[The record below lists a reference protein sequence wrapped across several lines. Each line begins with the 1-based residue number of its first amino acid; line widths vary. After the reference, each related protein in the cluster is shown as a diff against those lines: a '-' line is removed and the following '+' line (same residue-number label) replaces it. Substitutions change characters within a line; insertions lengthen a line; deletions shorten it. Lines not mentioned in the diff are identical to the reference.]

1 MFTVIKRLGLV
12 AIILLA
18 SGGYALAGPP
28 PYCYEEQDGSPS
40 GCFKKLKFPNGNV
53 TDNGDG
59 SFSIADNTSVGG
71 GNSVYLEEG
80 DVAKLNNSSADL
92 TLDFNGTD
100 FDTSVAGA
108 ELDLTIAAGVTRDT
122 EWDTAAE
129 INTATSDDDFATLTG
144 SQVLTNKTLA
154 AASNV
159 IDADTAVALAANGA
173 DCPAGSYPLGVDA
186 SGAVESCTAATTEI
200 NSAITTHASVT
211 ATHGATGAVVGT
223 TNTQTLTNK
232 TLTSP
237 TINTPSLTLS
247 TSSSNT
253 AGRLSRNASHYLQMG
268 NGSAQELFY
277 PSGTMT
283 NLNLCTFDSTGSE
296 IDCNTA
302 TSTFQSADADL
313 TTYAGITPSANVQSL
328 LGAADYAAMRGL
340 LDLEAGTDFY
350 SISSADSA
358 FISSSEIDTS
368 AELAGILTDEVGN
381 AGGFT
386 RGTAGATNDCVKW
399 DASGNLVTAGAACGS
414 GGSGDSVSID
424 GVAVVDPNFA
434 SAGGDIDFVDTA
446 NTVTANINWTAIGS
460 AEIERAKLNWDTF
473 WTDATSGINWGSVP
487 GATTDYVLKRTA
499 SGINWQASSGGAE
512 TNSLETLTTGI
523 ATTEI
528 PIGTAADTVVYAA
541 LSGDVT
547 MTNGGVVSIG
557 NDKVVEAD
565 LKAVDAASDEECL
578 TYETTTGDFEWQ
590 SCGAGGSGATD
601 INLPIYS
608 AKLTGTFVTD
618 QDATQGAQI
627 DAGDGN
633 WRLLFDATTD
643 EGAVW
648 QFVMPSNYASTPTLD
663 IDFSMTSGEANEVEF
678 EGAIMCYTAGTDTAD
693 VATASFSAIA
703 VGTATTV
710 SATAGEVYRQ
720 SITLTDDSCAAGDM
734 VWIYLSTDAD
744 DATNDDATGD
754 REVVGVNFNYA

>member
-122 EWDTAAE
+122 EWDTAAK
-129 INTATSDDDFATLTG
+129 INAATSDDDFATLTG
-144 SQVLTNKTLA
+144 SQVLTNKTLSA
-154 AASNV
+154 ADNV
-159 IDADTAVALAANGA
+159 IEADTG
-173 DCPAGSYPLGVDA
+173 DS
-186 SGAVESCTAATTEI
+186 
-200 NSAITTHASVT
+200 
-211 ATHGATGAVVGT
+211 ATGFF
-223 TNTQTLTNK
+223 
-232 TLTSP
+232 S
-237 TINTPSLTLS
+237 
-247 TSSSNT
+247 
-253 AGRLSRNASHYLQMG
+253 AGVM
-268 NGSAQELFY
+268 
-277 PSGTMT
+277 
-283 NLNLCTFDSTGSE
+283 
-296 IDCNTA
+296 
-302 TSTFQSADADL
+302 
-313 TTYAGITPSANVQSL
+313 
-328 LGAADYAAMRGL
+328 
-340 LDLEAGTDFY
+340 
-350 SISSADSA
+350 DSA
-358 FISSSEIDTS
+358 RF
-368 AELAGILTDEVGN
+368 N
-381 AGGFT
+381 
-386 RGTAGATNDCVKW
+386 W
-399 DASGNLVTAGAACGS
+399 
-414 GGSGDSVSID
+414 DSVPAETIIRSK
-424 GVAVVDPNFA
+424 
-434 SAGGDIDFVDTA
+434 
-446 NTVTANINWTAIGS
+446 INWS
-460 AEIERAKLNWDTF
+460 TF
-473 WTDATSGINWGSVP
+473 WTDAASGINWGSIP

-499 SGINWQASSGGAE
+499 TGVNWQASSGVAE
-512 TNSLETLTTGI
+512 TNSLEVITTGI
-523 ATTEI
+523 ASTEI

-547 MTNGGVVSIG
+547 MTNAGVVSIG

-565 LKAVDAASDEECL
+565 LKAVDAASDEDILTYESTTGDFEWHTISEMIALMTAGALPNDSILEADLKAVDAAVDEECL
-578 TYETTTGDFEWQ
+578 TYESTTGDFEWQ

-601 INLPIYS
+601 LSLPIYS
-608 AKLTGTFVTD
+608 AKITGTFALD

-648 QFVMPSNYASTPTLD
+648 QFVMPSNYASTPTID

-754 REVVGVNFNYA
+754 REVIGVNFNYA